1 MFKRFD
7 ERHIPIAIYSVVLR
21 YTFLVYLH
29 HKRKSIRTTVFIIIY
44 TIIPLTVSFAL
55 YSMTLPFIGRCL
67 CLPVSVAT
75 AIQELVSHRL
85 LILKAIKD

>member
-29 HKRKSIRTTVFIIIY
+29 HKRKSIRTTVFIIY

-85 LILKAIKD
+85 LILEAIKD